1 MFKSSLDSSIG
12 SASAWGLQLW
22 DKSWVQVRGD
32 LNVRND
38 FDRTLDQFTAL
49 HPTQRI
55 KKQILNYFELF
66 S

>member
-12 SASAWGLQLW
+12 NASAWGLQLW
-22 DKSWVQVRGD
+22 DKSWFQVRGD

-38 FDRTLDQFTAL
+38 FEHTLDQFTAL

-55 KKQILNYFELF
+55 KEQILNNFEQF